1 MIDAIANYQIVA
13 QLNESSDSLIYRAIQ
28 RRDRGDLPVILK
40 VLKPDCFTL
49 AELNRYER
57 EYEILCSLNLEG
69 TIKAYGLE
77 EVEGAPILVLEDFGG
92 ISLKHWFRARQKEEK
107 GGLDVREFLAVA
119 LKTTKVLDE
128 IHNNNIIHKDIN
140 PSNIVLNPQTGV
152 LKIIDFGI
160 SSFASE
166 KNPESPSMSA
176 IEGTLAYISPEQT
189 GRMNRLLD
197 YRTDFY
203 SLGITFYEL
212 LTTELPFNAD
222 DPLELVH
229 CHLAK
234 SPPGLGVGDED
245 SAIARVL
252 GNIVM
257 KLMAK
262 NAEER
267 YQSARSL
274 HADLE
279 TCLMQLE
286 TTGTLAQFP
295 LDSFDSENSYSF
307 CQLYPQSPSRDIR
320 KNEAPYLPWNATT
333 STQSIEALDL
343 AAVLRASQAIS
354 SEIELDKALGN
365 LMKIL
370 MENAGAQFGFLILDN
385 DGMLSIEAEGG
396 AEGEVSVLQSKP
408 IDGEMTFLSHA
419 IVDAAIRTRESIVLK
434 NAMREGAFTQERY
447 IQKFQ
452 VKSVLCSPL
461 LYRGQLVGV
470 VYLENNLMAGTFT
483 ANRIEVIQL
492 LSGQAAIAL
501 TNAKLF
507 AEVHQSKQILTD
519 YNATLEEKVA
529 QRTQQLEQEIAE
541 RKQIDAALRLSE
553 EKFAKAFRSSPN
565 AITITTLEEGR
576 HIEVNQTFCE
586 FTEYATEEILGRTAR
601 ELDLWV
607 NLEERDRL
615 FQHLVTEK
623 SVYNYEFAFR
633 TKTGNVKTALLSAE
647 IINLYGQD
655 CLLAISN
662 DISHRKHAEAELQAK
677 NEELSQTLQQLQ
689 TTQTGLIQSEKMA
702 ALGQL
707 VAGIAHEINTPIGAI
722 RASSGNIT
730 HAIEQSLLEL
740 PQLSQRLTPQEQDI
754 FFSLLNRALSQNDAV
769 STSEKRKFKRALTR
783 QLQEYQI
790 ENARRI
796 ADVLTDMGIYD
807 RIEPFLTLLQTA
819 NTHWIL
825 QLTYN
830 LARIQ
835 GNSRNILIAVE
846 RASKVV
852 FALKTYARYDRLNE
866 KQLASIEEG
875 IELVLELYR
884 NQFKQGIEIVRTY
897 QSLPSIW
904 CYPDELMQVWTNLI
918 HNAIQAMDCQGRL
931 EIEISECNL
940 EGICQKSAHSV
951 VVRITDSGCGIP
963 EDLKDKI
970 FEPFFTTKPLGE
982 GSGLGLDIVQKIV
995 QKHKGTIEVK
1005 TMPGNTTF
1013 SVCLPIEKSDE
1024 L

>member
-1 MIDAIANYQIVA
+1 MIDAIADYQIVT
-13 QLNESSDSLIYRAIQ
+13 QLDENSDSLIYRAIQ

-40 VLKPDCFTL
+40 VLKPDCFTV
-49 AELNRYER
+49 AGLNRYQR
-57 EYEILCSLNLEG
+57 EYEILRSLNLEG
-69 TIKAYGLE
+69 TIQAYGLE
-77 EVEGAPILVLEDFGG
+77 EAEGAPILVLEDFGG
-92 ISLKHWFRARQKEEK
+92 ISLKRWLRERQANFK
-107 GGLDVREFLAVA
+107 GGLEVGEFLDLA
-119 LKTTKVLDE
+119 LKITEILDE
-128 IHNNNIIHKDIN
+128 IHRHDIIHKDIN

-160 SSFASE
+160 SSFNTD
-166 KNPESPSMSA
+166 KNPELPAMSA
-176 IEGTLAYISPEQT
+176 IEGTLAYSSPEQT

-212 LTTELPFNAD
+212 LTAELPFHAD

-234 SPPGLGVGDED
+234 SPPGLGFGGED
-245 SAIARVL
+245 AAISQVL

-267 YQSARSL
+267 YQNARSL
-274 HADLE
+274 HTDLE
-279 TCLMQLE
+279 TCRIQLE
-286 TTGTLAQFP
+286 TTGTLEHFP
-295 LDSFDSENSYSF
+295 LDSLNSEDFHLF
-307 CQLYPQSPSRDIR
+307 CQLHPKSPSSNSP
-320 KNEAPYLPWNATT
+320 KNHSPYLPWNTTT
-333 STQSIEALDL
+333 STQSVEALDL

-354 SEIELDKALGN
+354 SEIELDKALAN

-370 MENAGAQFGFLILDN
+370 MENAGAQFGFLILET
-385 DGMLSIEAEGG
+385 DGELFIEAEGG

-408 IDGEMTFLSHA
+408 LNGEMTFLCRA
-419 IVDAAIRTRESIVLK
+419 IVNTVIGTCESIVLN
-434 NAMREGAFTQERY
+434 NAMREGDFTEERY

-483 ANRIEVIQL
+483 ANRLEVVQL

-501 TNAKLF
+501 TNARLY
-507 AEVHQSKQILTD
+507 AEVHQAKQILAD
-519 YNATLEEKVA
+519 YNVTLEEKVA

-541 RKQIDAALRLSE
+541 RKQMGEALRLSE

-576 HIEVNQTFCE
+576 HIEVNETFCE
-586 FTEYATEEILGRTAR
+586 FTGYSTEEILGCTAR

-615 FQHLVTEK
+615 FQQLITET
-623 SVYNYEFAFR
+623 SVCNYEFEFR
-633 TKTGNVKTALLSAE
+633 TKSGNVKTALLSAE
-647 IINLYGQD
+647 IINLHGQD

-662 DISHRKHAEAELQAK
+662 DISKRKRAEAALQSKNKELA
-677 NEELSQTLQQLQ
+677 QTLQQLQ
-689 TTQTGLIQSEKMA
+689 ATQTGLIQSEKMA

-707 VAGIAHEINTPIGAI
+707 VAGVAHEINTPIGAI
-722 RASSGNIT
+722 RASSGNIAR
-730 HAIEQSLLEL
+730 AIEQSLLEL
-740 PQLSQRLTPQEQDI
+740 PQLSQRLTPQEQET
-754 FFSLLNRALSQNDAV
+754 FFTLLHRGLQQTHAI

-807 RIEPFLTLLQTA
+807 QIEPFVTLLQTD

-830 LARIQ
+830 LVRIQ
-835 GNSRNILIAVE
+835 SNSRNILTAVE

-852 FALKTYARYDRLNE
+852 FALKTYARYDLHNE

-875 IELVLELYR
+875 IEIVLELYR

-931 EIEISECNL
+931 EIEIGERDC
-940 EGICQKSAHSV
+940 GV
-951 VVRITDSGCGIP
+951 VVQITDSGCGIP

-982 GSGLGLDIVQKIV
+982 GSGLGLDIVKKIV
-995 QKHKGTIEVK
+995 QKHKGTIEVE
-1005 TMPGNTTF
+1005 TMPGKTTF
-1013 SVCLPIEKSDE
+1013 DVWLPIEKSDE
-1024 L
+1024 